1 MTITIFLCIIV
12 FLIGLYFYAKNAD
25 PKYFEQFT
33 GSTSSGG
40 YKCPNLLIQKGSQI
54 YLYNT
59 SVAEV
64 PGVNP
69 IVFDNLEDYTEFL
82 EWQRSKN
89 IRCPV
94 LYLQQSYDAQGNRV
108 YKPRPN
114 INDPQGGLP
123 PATTQS
129 TSGSLILSP
138 PTNNHNSSANTT
150 EAPYSVTD
158 NGINYTMTGSSS
170 SSKKSNKSRKLSPN
184 PMDPNWGGEAYTQEL
199 VDKGYY
205 KGNEVKLTR
214 SGIS

>member
-59 SVAEV
+59 AVAEV

-114 INDPQGGLP
+114 INDLQGGLP

-129 TSGSLILSP
+129 TSGSLILT
-138 PTNNHNSSANTT
+138 PTNNQTGSSNTT
-150 EAPYSVTD
+150 EAPYSATD
-158 NGINYTMTGSSS
+158 NETNYTMTSSS
-170 SSKKSNKSRKLSPN
+170 HSSKKSNKSQKLSPN
-184 PMDPNWGGEAYTQEL
+184 PMDPNWGGQAYTQEL
-199 VDKGYY
+199 VNKGYY
-205 KGNEVKLTR
+205 KGDEVKLTK